1 MISDNLP
8 KNIANELNKKGLT
21 ADIIN
26 PLTPDNIFVLYCQRL
41 SAPFKAEDLIAL
53 YDGVRL
59 SNSNP
64 MLSTLMQQ
72 YGIPTERPSFGDLD
86 AMSFVLSYVRAEYE
100 NWGQALTTL
109 LLTLRKAFKPYETPK
124 TTYASCPEIHTLEIN
139 NNAVFFSFNCKKK
152 LFNDEQNG
160 VSTRQL
166 FMSVESRANNQYL
179 SSLLSLTEITQFLM
193 ALEDNSSPRKTEI
206 AKRATS
212 SVVFEIR
219 DDMRAALY
227 HNSKQGNHFINL
239 TPLDQLMLKG
249 KCIEVLKRGF
259 NMTRGELYHLIER

>member
-8 KNIANELNKKGLT
+8 KNIANELSKNGLT
-21 ADIIN
+21 AEVIN

-41 SAPFKAEDLIAL
+41 NTPFKAEDLIAL

-59 SNSNP
+59 SNNNP

-72 YGIPTERPSFGDLD
+72 YDVPTERPTLDDLS
-86 AMSFVLSYVRAEYE
+86 AMSFVLSYMQAEYE
-100 NWGQALTTL
+100 HWGQALTTIL
-109 LLTLRKAFKPYETPK
+109 LALRKAFKPYEAPK
-124 TTYASCPEIHTLEIN
+124 TTYASFPEIHTLEIN

-160 VSTRQL
+160 VSTSQL

-179 SSLLSLTEITQFLM
+179 SSLLSLTETTQFLM
-193 ALEDNSSPRKTEI
+193 ALEDNSSPQKTEI

-219 DDMRAALY
+219 DDKRAVLY
-227 HNSKQGNHFINL
+227 HNSKQGNQFINL
-239 TPLDQLMLKG
+239 TPLDQIMLKG
-249 KCIEVLKRGF
+249 KCIEVLKSGF
-259 NMTRGELYHLIER
+259 NMTRGELYHLIEK